1 LAALTD
7 DAIGVF
13 QALPK
18 PPDQAALPLDQ
29 LLELI
34 GTEFVHAARANLD
47 LVTILIGERHALA
60 GDTRFVQFVDDAA
73 TRLGRLIDA
82 AAGDHGHGKG
92 YLTARAYFGA
102 LIAFVLLQD
111 QLGLASIRP
120 VDATEYIHH
129 LAQLAGSD
137 ERA

>member
-1 LAALTD
+1 
-7 DAIGVF
+7 VF

-34 GTEFVHAARANLD
+34 GTEFVHAAQANLD
-47 LVTILIGERHALA
+47 LVTILISERHALA
-60 GDTRFVQFVDDAA
+60 GDTRFLEFVDDAA

-82 AAGDHGHGKG
+82 AACDQGHGEG

-129 LAQLAGSD
+129 LAQLTGSGK
-137 ERA
+137 RA